1 MKLRVVKWFT
11 CSQSISGYK
20 GKEMPHLGYSNCA
33 RPFTQ
38 GSRYFHH
45 EHLCSKHLCYKPFHY
60 IINWPW
66 YNSAIKYKITENKR
80 RTLKLCNETWKINSK
95 IKKKTLLQNRKYLN
109 TFKMGVDWW
118 KNCSSNWFY
127 LILWVILKDSYLK
140 SFIYRITH
148 FFGLLIHLL
157 WYHAFLYLLKGFLSL
172 KEV

>member
-1 MKLRVVKWFT
+1 MNAGKVSMKRRVVKWFT

-66 YNSAIKYKITENKR
+66 YNSAIKDKITENKR
-80 RTLKLCNETWKINSK
+80 RTLKICNETWKINSK
-95 IKKKTLLQNRKYLN
+95 IKKKKLYSKIENI
-109 TFKMGVDWW
+109 W
-118 KNCSSNWFY
+118 
-127 LILWVILKDSYLK
+127 
-140 SFIYRITH
+140 
-148 FFGLLIHLL
+148 IHLK
-157 WYHAFLYLLKGFLSL
+157 WVYIDGKTAQVTDFI
-172 KEV
+172 